1 MALNE
6 KNKRNVELLECF
18 GAGKTAAGNRW
29 SFRSLHCRLIDS
41 IKSKIFFHQLPL
53 VVHRSITDSRIR
65 NEIKTIKI
73 RLHSS
78 PGQRQMKAKMM
89 EWNCLKNNG
98 MEFSC
103 AEGWAPA
110 ITHQLPNSSS
120 PAFHLLHLLSANW
133 IAFLELWMLMEENY

>member
-1 MALNE
+1 MERLRRKEAPKEQPIISFNFISKEGEMKL
-6 KNKRNVELLECF
+6 KF
-18 GAGKTAAGNRW
+18 PKTKDRW

-120 PAFHLLHLLSANW
+120 PAFHLLHLLSAN
-133 IAFLELWMLMEENY
+133 